1 MTQQPQTQP
10 DAAPLSLI
18 QRFIGILTSP
28 RATFASVVSYPKWF
42 GMLAVTTLIVAVFL
56 GGFFLSDVG
65 QQALLDKM
73 AETTPAEQ
81 MQRMAPN
88 IKFIAYIQ
96 VVSIIVVS
104 PIIAA
109 IISAILMGVFT
120 VTGGTAAYKQVMAVV
135 VHAGVASSVGGAIT
149 AVLNYFRGT
158 LTSATNLGVFVPNIE
173 EKSFLGGFLGT
184 IDLMYV
190 WWFFVLAV
198 GLSVLYR
205 RRTQPIFLSL
215 LAVYAL
221 IACAVG
227 AYKAVS
233 GG

>member
-1 MTQQPQTQP
+1 MTQPPPLQPG
-10 DAAPLSLI
+10 AAPLSFV
-18 QRFIGILTSP
+18 QRFIGILTAP

-56 GGFFLSDVG
+56 GGFFLSEVG

-73 AETTPAEQ
+73 AETAPPEQ
-81 MQRMAPN
+81 LKTMAAN
-88 IKFIAYIQ
+88 IRIIAIVQ
-96 VVSIIVVS
+96 VVSIIVIS
-104 PIIAA
+104 PIFAA
-109 IISAILMGVFT
+109 IIAGILMGVFT
-120 VTGGTAAYKQVMAVV
+120 VTGGTAAYKQVLAVV
-135 VHAGVASSVGGAIT
+135 THAGVASSVAGAAT
-149 AVLNYFRGT
+149 AVLNYFRQT
-158 LTSATNLGVFVPNIE
+158 LTSATNFGVFVPNIE
-173 EKSFLGGFLGT
+173 ENSFLGGFLGT
-184 IDLMYV
+184 IDLLYL
-190 WWFFVLAV
+190 WWLFVLAV

-205 RRTQPIFLSL
+205 RRTQPIYVSL